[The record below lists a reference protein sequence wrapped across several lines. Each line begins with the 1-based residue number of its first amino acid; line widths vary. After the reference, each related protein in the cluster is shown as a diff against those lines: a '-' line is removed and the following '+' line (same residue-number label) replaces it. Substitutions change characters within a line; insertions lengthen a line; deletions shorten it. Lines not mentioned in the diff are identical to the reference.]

1 MAPNVAVVLAGFDP
15 VELVRRYEPVIRFTE
30 GELFFPM
37 AVDAYVEQ
45 AALWGRAAGQGDRQ
59 RLVDHGDLD
68 LDVLCSHA
76 RTDVGTTLEL
86 RCVPAALTPREL
98 RQWRRDPDRPR
109 FRSTSRFA
117 AVGLLGR
124 IIDSLFRLS
133 LILRGSVPGGLTA
146 ALHRRYSS
154 SAAATNFPYYA
165 HISAHGGYVVLQYWF
180 FYAMNDWRSSF
191 GGVNDHEADWEQV
204 TMFLVPLVEDAGQ
217 ASRPDGSAV
226 LRVGWVAFSSHDETG
241 DDLRRRC
248 DDPDITWV
256 DHTHPVVYAGA
267 GSHSGAYL
275 PGEYLVRVE
284 PPALHRFFAAVSM
297 ARGVLFPWTRD
308 RPAPGVGIPYVDYKR
323 GDGVHIGPGTLR
335 PWTPVLINAE
345 TPWVRDFSGLWGLD
359 TDDPFGGERA
369 PAGPRY
375 ERNGTIRPSWAD
387 PVGWA
392 GLQKVPAT
400 AAEYYRSV
408 DDRLSAL
415 QQQRAALTAELAA
428 QEAVLRQLSVTVS
441 ALPPML
447 AADRRGAVGAV
458 RALREQEAASAEL
471 RAARR
476 AVVIEHEHLS
486 RARHDPPPVAG
497 VHAHLRRRALPNV
510 DADRPP
516 GLLLRFWTEVSLSAL
531 LALLGSAL
539 VFGNT
544 SLIRV
549 GVSAVLIVMTVE
561 AVLRRRVVAFLL
573 GLGVLV
579 AIARFV
585 FLLVTSLRAATGVLL
600 LLAALALLIANL
612 RAYLGRR

>member
-1 MAPNVAVVLAGFDP
+1 MAPNVAAMPAGVDP

-45 AALWGRAAGQGDRQ
+45 AALMGRAAGQGDRR
-59 RLVDHGDLD
+59 RLLDHGDLN
-68 LDVLCSHA
+68 LDVLCAHA
-76 RTDVGTTLEL
+76 RADVGTTLEL
-86 RCVPAALTPREL
+86 RYVPAALTPGEL
-98 RQWRRDPDRPR
+98 RRWRRDPDRAR
-109 FRSTSRFA
+109 FRSTTRFA

-146 ALHRRYSS
+146 ALHLRYRG

-165 HISAHGGYVVLQYWF
+165 HISSQGRYVVVQYWF

-204 TMFLVPLVEDAGQ
+204 TVFLVPLVDDVGP
-217 ASRPDGSAV
+217 ASRPDGSDV

-284 PPALHRFFAAVSM
+284 PPALKRFFAAVRRVQG
-297 ARGVLFPWTRD
+297 ALFPFIRD
-308 RPAPGVGIPYVDYKR
+308 RTAPGVGIPYIDYKR
-323 GDGVHIGPGTLR
+323 GDGVVIGPGSAR
-335 PWTPVLINAE
+335 PWTPVLIDEE
-345 TPWVRDFSGLWGLD
+345 TPWVREFSGLWGLD

-375 ERNGTIRPSWAD
+375 ERDGTIRPSWAD
-387 PVGWA
+387 PVAWA
-392 GLQKVPAT
+392 GLAKVPAT
-400 AAEYYRSV
+400 AAEYYRAV
-408 DDRLSAL
+408 DDRLSVL
-415 QQQRAALTAELAA
+415 QQERAALTAELSAN
-428 QEAVLRQLSVTVS
+428 EDVLQQLSVTAT

-447 AADRRGAVGAV
+447 ARSRRGSVGAV
-458 RALREQEAASAEL
+458 RALREHEAASEEL

-476 AVVIEHEHLS
+476 ALVIEHEHLS
-486 RARHDPPPVAG
+486 RARREPPPVAG

-510 DADRPP
+510 DAERPP

-544 SLIRV
+544 SLIRLSL
-549 GVSAVLIVMTVE
+549 SAVLIVVTVE

-573 GLGVLV
+573 GLGVL
-579 AIARFV
+579 ALIAGLV
-585 FLLVTSLRAATGVLL
+585 FLLLTSLRAAIGVLF
-600 LLAALALLIANL
+600 LLAAMALLIANL

>member
-1 MAPNVAVVLAGFDP
+1 MAPNVALLPAGVDP
-15 VELVRRYEPVIRFTE
+15 VELVRRYEPVIRFTK

-45 AALWGRAAGQGDRQ
+45 AALWGRAAGEGERR
-59 RLVDHGDLD
+59 RLVDHGELD
-68 LDVLCSHA
+68 LDVLCTYA

-86 RCVPAALTPREL
+86 RYVPGALTPGEL
-98 RQWRRDPDRPR
+98 RQWRRDPDRAR
-109 FRSTSRFA
+109 FRSTSRFV

-146 ALHRRYSS
+146 ALHRRYRG

-165 HISAHGGYVVLQYWF
+165 HISSHGGYVVLQYWF

-204 TMFLVPLVEDAGQ
+204 TMFLVPLLEDAGR
-217 ASRPDGSAV
+217 ANRPDGSDV

-284 PPALHRFFAAVSM
+284 PPVLQRFFAVVAR
-297 ARGVLFPWTRD
+297 ARGVLFRWTRD

-323 GDGVHIGPGTLR
+323 GDGVHIGPGTPR

-345 TPWVRDFSGLWGLD
+345 TSWVRDFSGLWGLD

-392 GLQKVPAT
+392 GLDKVPAT
-400 AAEYYRSV
+400 AVEYYRAA
-408 DDRLSAL
+408 DARLTAL
-415 QQQRAALTAELAA
+415 QQQREALTAELTA
-428 QEAVLRQLSVTVS
+428 QEAVMQQLSVNMT

-447 AADRRGAVGAV
+447 AADRRGAIGAV
-458 RALREQEAASAEL
+458 RQLREQEAALSTL

-476 AVVIEHEHLS
+476 AVVIQHEHLR
-486 RARHDPPPVAG
+486 RARQQPPPLAG

-510 DADRPP
+510 DTDRPP

-544 SLIRV
+544 SLIRI

-561 AVLRRRVVAFLL
+561 AILRRRMVAFLL
-573 GLGVLV
+573 GMCVL
-579 AIARFV
+579 ASLAGIG
-585 FLLVTSLRAATGVLL
+585 FLLVTNLRAAIGVLL